1 VAVRRLVLERL
12 LPLAATLLVV
22 SFLTFLLTSLLP
34 GDPALQILG
43 ADNATPEAIAAVR
56 HDLRL
61 DESMPTRF
69 AGWAADAATGDLGR
83 SYRTGQPVAEAITE
97 RLPVTIEIGLL
108 AISIALLGAIP
119 LGTWSAYKA
128 GSVADRSI
136 TGASF
141 GLLAVPPFM
150 MAILLILV
158 FAEQLGW
165 LPATGWTRLTDDPL
179 ENLRSA
185 LLPAL
190 SLAIG
195 ELAVYTRLLRSDMIT
210 TLQQDS
216 ITMARAKGL
225 TPARI
230 LFRHALRP
238 SSFSLMTVVGL
249 QIGAIISGSVIV
261 ETLFAVPGVG
271 RLLVDS
277 ILQRD
282 LVMVQGIALVVAAA
296 FVLVNFT
303 VDLLYT
309 LLDPRIRH
317 GHAPA

>member
-1 VAVRRLVLERL
+1 MRLVIGK
-12 LPLAATLLVV
+12 LPSLAATLVVV

-34 GDPALQILG
+34 GDPALQLLG
-43 ADNATPEAIAAVR
+43 ADNATPEAIAQVR
-56 HDLRL
+56 SDLRL
-61 DESMPTRF
+61 DDPLPARYTS
-69 AGWAADAATGDLGR
+69 WLSDAATGDLGR
-83 SYRTGQPVAEAITE
+83 SYRSGQEVTEAITE

-108 AISIALLGAIP
+108 AIAIALLGAIP
-119 LGTWSAYKA
+119 LGTWSAYRA
-128 GSVADRSI
+128 GSASDRSI
-136 TGASF
+136 TGATF
-141 GLLAVPPFM
+141 GLLAVPNFM

-158 FAEQLGW
+158 FAETLGW
-165 LPATGWTRLTDDPL
+165 LPATGWVRLTENPF
-179 ENLRSA
+179 ENLRGA

-195 ELAVYTRLLRSDMIT
+195 ELAVYTRLLRSDMIS

-216 ITMARAKGL
+216 ITMARAKGI

-249 QIGAIISGSVIV
+249 QVGAIISGSVIV

-282 LVMVQGIALVVAAA
+282 LLMVQGIALVVAAS
-296 FVLVNFT
+296 FVVINFV
-303 VDLLYT
+303 VDLMYS

-317 GHAPA
+317 GRAATA